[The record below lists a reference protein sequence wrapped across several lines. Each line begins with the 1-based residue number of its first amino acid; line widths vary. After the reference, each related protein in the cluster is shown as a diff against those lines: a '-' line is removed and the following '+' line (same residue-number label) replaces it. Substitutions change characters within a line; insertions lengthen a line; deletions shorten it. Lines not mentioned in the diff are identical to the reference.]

1 MTGRR
6 QSLAGRIVVVTGA
19 ARGLGE
25 CMTRTLVRRGA
36 TVALVGLEEDGL
48 ARLAEAFPGRARYW
62 FADVT
67 DEAAL
72 AAVAD
77 GVQRS
82 LGPPSVVVA
91 NAGVAACGPFLE
103 SDPAVWRRVIEVN
116 LIGSSLTLRAFLPGL
131 LVTRGYFLQMG
142 SLASL
147 TAAPMMSAY
156 CASKAGVEAFAHA
169 VRTELAHR
177 GVDVGI
183 TYLSWAE
190 TDMIDA
196 AVLRELRLRLPW
208 PAGRI
213 YAPQAVADR
222 IVRGMERRS
231 PAVYAQP
238 WLRTAQLAQ
247 AGLPAAVTRLFR
259 GQVPEM
265 AARGDVTATG
275 LIGAGGRADDLAR
288 TAAAR
293 RLPAVPAG
301 AAAAGPGRP
310 HQEAE
315 QPEDQH
321 DDGGDPQRLER
332 ETGAEQQQREQ
343 QDE

>member
-1 MTGRR
+1 MTGQW
-6 QSLAGRIVVVTGA
+6 QSLAGRVVVVTGA

-25 CMTRTLVRRGA
+25 CMTRALVRRGA

-48 ARLAEAFPGRARYW
+48 ERLAEAFPGRTQYW

-77 GVQRS
+77 GVQRG

-91 NAGVAACGPFLE
+91 NAGVAAGGPFLE

-131 LVTRGYFLQMG
+131 LATRGYFLQMG
-142 SLASL
+142 SLASI

-169 VRTELAHR
+169 IRAEVAHR
-177 GVDVGI
+177 GVEVGVA
-183 TYLSWAE
+183 YLSWAE

-213 YAPQAVADR
+213 YSPQAVADR
-222 IVRGMERRS
+222 IVHGMERRAT
-231 PAVYAQP
+231 AVYAQP
-238 WLRTAQLAQ
+238 WLRAAQFVR

-288 TAAAR
+288 AAAVR

-301 AAAAGPGRP
+301 AAAAGAGRP

-315 QPEDQH
+315 QPEGQH

-332 ETGAEQQQREQ
+332 EAGAEQQQREQ